1 MRKVGENQNGNVY
14 HDPELSI
21 TVFEDLEGD
30 APRYYAW
37 WGTWDDHDSARHTA
51 VYDSMG
57 EAVAALAQEP
67 AARLTRE

>member
-1 MRKVGENQNGNVY
+1 MRKVSENQNGNVY

-37 WGTWDDHDSARHTA
+37 RGTWSDHDSARHTA
-51 VYDSMG
+51 VYGSMG
-57 EAVAALAQEP
+57 EAVAEVKHD
-67 AARLTRE
+67 